1 MSGKDKPPST
11 DNPIKNL
18 IQDAYGMSTRE
29 CLKEFQDAEEHP
41 DLSPELQAPSNG
53 YQRIKDIIDLEGIP
67 SAAESHKRKVIRLR
81 RIWRPLVAVAVVGSV
96 IWGFGIGASGQ
107 KFYGYR
113 ASVADSERSDVVWD
127 NDENINILSEC
138 DLAYEEIHNK
148 LGIDVLKLTYMPYE
162 MKFISLK
169 VENDHAT
176 LKFSY
181 NNTFLYFSQSKSNT
195 GRSDNIVSDH
205 NHKYNIYNEWLQK
218 NIQVCYRQKDENEK
232 AREYQADVEINGAL
246 YHMVGTF
253 ENNEIFTE
261 IVEGLVYYKAK

>member
-113 ASVADSERSDVVWD
+113 GRVKSEVGDNIVWN
-127 NDENINILSEC
+127 NDENLIKINSE
-138 DLAYEEIHNK
+138 DEAYAEIKEK
-148 LGIDVLKLTYMPYE
+148 LGIDVLKLTYVPYE
-162 MKFISLK
+162 MRFSSLK
-169 VENDHAT
+169 LENDHAT
-176 LKFSY
+176 MKFVY
-181 NNTFLYFSQSKSNT
+181 GDTAIYFNQSKSNI

-205 NHKYNIYNEWLQK
+205 SSKEKVYNEWIHE
-218 NIQVCYRQKDENEK
+218 NINIYYNGVKDGQTEFEAK
-232 AREYQADVEINGAL
+232 IEINGVIYHL
-246 YHMVGTF
+246 YGTM
-253 ENNEIFTE
+253 NDKDIFIE
-261 IVEGLVYYKAK
+261 IVKNLNFIEQG

>member
-113 ASVADSERSDVVWD
+113 GRVKTEVGNNIVWN
-127 NDENINILSEC
+127 NDENLIKTNSE
-138 DLAYEEIHNK
+138 DEAYAKIKEE
-148 LGIDVLKLTYMPYE
+148 LGIDVLELTYQPKAME
-162 MKFISLK
+162 FIQLI
-169 VENDHAT
+169 VEKGHAT
-176 LKFSY
+176 IVFSY
-181 NNTFLYFSQSKSNT
+181 NDKRIFFTQMKSTT
-195 GRSDNIVSDH
+195 GKSDNVVSDH
-205 NHKYNIYNEWLQK
+205 SKEEIVKNEWLQK
-218 NIQVCYRQKDENEK
+218 EICINYEPLENGEEECEAK
-232 AREYQADVEINGAL
+232 IEIAGTIYHL
-246 YHMVGTF
+246 YGMVGDRSQF
-253 ENNEIFTE
+253 VQ
-261 IVEGLVYYKAK
+261 IVEGLNFFEK

>member
-113 ASVADSERSDVVWD
+113 ANVIETDKDNIIWD
-127 NDENINILSEC
+127 NDNNLSNVNSEEE
-138 DLAYEEIHNK
+138 AYAEIHQK
-148 LGIDVLKLTYMPYE
+148 LGIDVLKLNYWPNGME
-162 MKFISLK
+162 FIELHWAK
-169 VENDHAT
+169 DYAILE
-176 LKFSY
+176 FSY
-181 NNTFLYFSQSKSNT
+181 NGKRIFFTQAKASVEK
-195 GRSDNIVSDH
+195 SDNYISDH
-205 NHKYNIYNEWLQK
+205 QAVEEIYNIWLQK
-218 NIQVCYRQKDENEK
+218 TITIKQKATSDSKNEYDTK
-232 AREYQADVEINGAL
+232 VEINGAIYHL
-246 YHMVGTF
+246 YGIV
-253 ENNEIFTE
+253 EDKEIF
-261 IVEGLVYYKAK
+261 IKMVEGLSYYRR

>member
-67 SAAESHKRKVIRLR
+67 SAEETHKRKVIRLR

-113 ASVADSERSDVVWD
+113 GRVKSEVGDNIVWN
-127 NDENINILSEC
+127 NDENLNYVSEC
-138 DLAYEEIHNK
+138 DKAYEEINKK
-148 LGIDVLKLTYMPYE
+148 LGIDVLKLTYIPYDMVFSS
-162 MKFISLK
+162 MKL
-169 VENDHAT
+169 EDGHAT
-176 LKFSY
+176 IKFVY
-181 NNTFLYFSQSKSNT
+181 GDTAIYFNQSKANV
-195 GRSDNIVSDH
+195 GRSENIVSDH
-205 NHKYNIYNEWLQK
+205 ELTEVVNNEWINK
-218 NIQVCYRQKDENEK
+218 NISIYHSQVEDGKK
-232 AREYQADVEINGAL
+232 EYEAKIEINGAIYYL
-246 YHMVGTF
+246 YGILDEKDTF
-253 ENNEIFTE
+253 IE
-261 IVEGLVYYKAK
+261 IVENLSF